1 MGEAMT
7 DPEKPALDERASGAS
22 ASATPSQH
30 GHAPVV
36 VPDGGL
42 QAWST
47 VLQLAYPLLHVW
59 IRICIR
65 CLRGLLCAGVPSI
78 SWIGSVQFM
87 LPYFLA
93 PFVGQVFDDGGF
105 HKLEI
110 FGGVLFTF
118 SVFMLSL
125 AQPNKYY
132 QVFLAY
138 ADVLSSRKSLALK
151 ILQAGNRNGARAC
164 LDLPPVRP
172 NRLPSL
178 QTPQR
183 SCLRPRI
190 ERFLYRRSRF
200 PYHAQV
206 TCLSLLANAIQ
217 TLPSHLLPRLGFA
230 NTIRASG
237 AIIPPCLLIGNL
249 LMRKEAAH
257 HDICTA
263 ALRLPHKTPN
273 PFKHIWAFF
282 VDVPYSWALLASF
295 TGFTGLYFPA
305 VYIQLMSVQRGVDTN
320 LAFYSVTMLNAFG
333 TVFRLL
339 GTHAADRF
347 GPMAVMIGCSF
358 GAGAMIFAMLGL
370 TNSGSLVVIS
380 LIYGSF
386 YSTWLALGFPC
397 MASLAKGPEEIGARG
412 GIALAFG
419 SIGTLISAPIQGALL
434 TSEYRWIRPIA
445 FAGSFPNANE
455 APQYAPV
462 PLAMQQAQWQA
473 DLAAGRPQWPVV
485 AHNDPSGPFS
495 STTPFTF
502 PGSGHLERMEQ
513 GSQAAAAPWASA
525 VVGSP
530 MGYSGWWPPVSS
542 SAWYAPVANQQP
554 VQNVANDQQE
564 RQGTATVSGTMN
576 ATPNVELFPS
586 ATNDFWFS
594 IQRVPVPRRRVAGG
608 YETPVVDENRPP
620 SSDFEFAFPAGPNG
634 LAPGPAQQLRPAPTS
649 TQPAPFVDAF
659 NEAGSVGR
667 SLPWWPNDAN
677 DDLNALGMQD
687 NVFGPLF
694 APENGMQ
701 D

>member
-7 DPEKPALDERASGAS
+7 DPEKPALDELDSGAS
-22 ASATPSQH
+22 ASATPSEH
-30 GHAPVV
+30 GHAAVV

-47 VLQLAYPLLHVW
+47 VVGAWLILFSTFGFAY
-59 IRICIR
+59 
-65 CLRGLLCAGVPSI
+65 AFGVFEDYYVRVYLSNSSPSSI

-132 QVFLAY
+132 QVFLAQGIGMGLGL
-138 ADVLSSRKSLALK
+138 ALTFLPSVLIVFHHFRRRSGLASGLVLSGSS
-151 ILQAGNRNGARAC
+151 IGAA
-164 LDLPPVRP
+164 V
-172 NRLPSL
+172 
-178 QTPQR
+178 
-183 SCLRPRI
+183 
-190 ERFLYRRSRF
+190 F
-200 PYHAQV
+200 PIM
-206 TCLSLLANAIQ
+206 LN
-217 TLPSHLLPRLGFA
+217 HLLPRLGFA

-249 LMRKEAAH
+249 LMR
-257 HDICTA
+257 T
-263 ALRLPHKTPN
+263 RLPPHKTPN

-282 VDVPYSWALLASF
+282 VDVPYSWALLASL

-397 MASLAKGPEEIGARG
+397 MASLARGPEEIGARG

-434 TSEYRWIRPIA
+434 TSEYHWIRPIA
-445 FAGSFPNANE
+445 FAGVMVLVSGFAWSMSLFLHSRR
-455 APQYAPV
+455 V
-462 PLAMQQAQWQA
+462 RQQAK
-473 DLAAGRPQWPVV
+473 P
-485 AHNDPSGPFS
+485 
-495 STTPFTF
+495 
-502 PGSGHLERMEQ
+502 
-513 GSQAAAAPWASA
+513 
-525 VVGSP
+525 
-530 MGYSGWWPPVSS
+530 
-542 SAWYAPVANQQP
+542 
-554 VQNVANDQQE
+554 
-564 RQGTATVSGTMN
+564 
-576 ATPNVELFPS
+576 
-586 ATNDFWFS
+586 
-594 IQRVPVPRRRVAGG
+594 
-608 YETPVVDENRPP
+608 
-620 SSDFEFAFPAGPNG
+620 
-634 LAPGPAQQLRPAPTS
+634 
-649 TQPAPFVDAF
+649 
-659 NEAGSVGR
+659 
-667 SLPWWPNDAN
+667 
-677 DDLNALGMQD
+677 
-687 NVFGPLF
+687 
-694 APENGMQ
+694 
-701 D
+701 